1 MSWRAWLTVVLAA
14 AAVLAAIAIWNQNN
28 HLRTRGAAEYRPDY
42 VLTDFTMV
50 SLDDDGKE
58 ALTVSAPQLRRNP
71 DTQAMDLDSPTFL
84 FPDNNNHRWHRSNLT
99 TNWLI
104 FDLGFANWRDKTVY
118 GSPEANAYLHAEPG
132 REFTSG
138 DLDLKNTKSSNVN
151 IWLFMQKLN
160 VVHHVINLKY
170 GLGIEMYN
178 YRYSTN
184 ISYHKSPDAYIYRD
198 TISFSKNKLAV
209 DYVTVPFMI
218 NIDPTPNRRK
228 GFSLSVGMSAGYR
241 YASRNKQISDER
253 GKQKIKGDFDLNPW
267 RFAYIAEAGLGPV
280 RLYGSYSINT
290 LHERGLQQYPYTV
303 GLRFS
308 NW

>member
-1 MSWRAWLTVVLAA
+1 MKRVIYSAVFLLLALSGFA
-14 AAVLAAIAIWNQNN
+14 QADT
-28 HLRTRGAAEYRPDY
+28 TRPGE
-42 VLTDFTMV
+42 
-50 SLDDDGKE
+50 
-58 ALTVSAPQLRRNP
+58 P
-71 DTQAMDLDSPTFL
+71 DTIKVGNFIIVKKNKGKTVDTLPQKKYSIDITIGE
-84 FPDNNNHRWHRSNLT
+84 DNGSSYSENHHWHRSNVS

-118 GSPEANAYLHAEPG
+118 GSPEANAYLHATPG
-132 REFTSG
+132 HEFTSN

-160 VVHHVINLKY
+160 LVDHVINLKY

-184 ISYHKSPDAYIYRD
+184 ITYHKSPDAYIYRD

-209 DYVTVPFMI
+209 DYVTVPFML
-218 NIDPTPNRRK
+218 NIDPSPNRRR
-228 GFSLSVGMSAGYR
+228 GLSFSVGVSAGYR
-241 YASRNKQISDER
+241 YASRNKQVSDER
-253 GKQKIKGDFDLNPW
+253 GKQKIKGDFDLDPW
-267 RFAYIAEAGLGPV
+267 RFAYIAEAGLGPI
-280 RLYGSYSINT
+280 RLYGSYSVNA
-290 LHERGLQQYPYTV
+290 LHENGLKQYPYAV